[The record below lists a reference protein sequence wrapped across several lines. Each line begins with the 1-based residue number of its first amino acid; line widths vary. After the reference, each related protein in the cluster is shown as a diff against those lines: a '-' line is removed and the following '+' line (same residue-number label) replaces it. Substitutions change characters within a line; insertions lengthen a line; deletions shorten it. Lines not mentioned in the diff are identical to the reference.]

1 MSNEKKSSQIKF
13 NLPEWTFEFH
23 GHRCP
28 FMPIGYRMGIVA
40 LEKLGVGKSLNHE
53 MHVFSEMG
61 VGHPQGCMQDGIMAA
76 TGATFGKGM
85 IDKLNFG
92 KVAAIF
98 WYPGKKDAVRIF
110 LKNEFQ
116 DKLAPHEF
124 FKYRKQGIEPTEI
137 PENIRMDIIEMVL
150 NASDDDLFNVTLL
163 PGFKYSPVKGSFNKA
178 KCELC
183 GEYVFER
190 YLRLKDGKKIC
201 IPCSGR
207 ETEETII
214 NLPDIKRG

>member
-1 MSNEKKSSQIKF
+1 MF

-28 FMPIGYRMGIVA
+28 FMPIGYRMGILA
-40 LEKLGVGKSLNHE
+40 LEILKVGKSLDHQ

-61 VGHPQGCMQDGIMAA
+61 VGHPQGCMQDGIMSA

-85 IDKLNFG
+85 IERMNYG

-98 WYPGKKDAVRIF
+98 WYPGKKDAIRIV

-124 FKYRKQGIEPTEI
+124 FKFRKQGIEPSEI
-137 PENIRMDIIEMVL
+137 PENVRKDIIDIVL
-150 NASDDDLFNVTLL
+150 NATVEELFNVSILHD
-163 PGFKYSPVKGSFNKA
+163 FKYTPVKGSFNKA
-178 KCELC
+178 KCEVC
-183 GEYVFER
+183 GEYTFER
-190 YLRLKDGKKIC
+190 YLRVKDGKKVWIS
-201 IPCSGR
+201 CSER
-207 ETEETII
+207 EAEETVIHLP
-214 NLPDIKRG
+214 NLHTAGKS